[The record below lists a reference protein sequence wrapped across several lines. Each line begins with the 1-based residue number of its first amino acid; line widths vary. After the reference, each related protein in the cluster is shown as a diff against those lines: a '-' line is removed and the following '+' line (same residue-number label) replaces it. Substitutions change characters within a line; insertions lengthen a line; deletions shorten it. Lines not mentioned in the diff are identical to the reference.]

1 MQRTRVI
8 LISCAGIVLFAISEE
23 FLATIEEDQGVSRLS
38 LQTSP
43 DGAASLNGG
52 SVDPR
57 PPTLGVYVGTYTLF
71 RNNSQDKTGAVKATL
86 ASVPT
91 AAMAVRST
99 SLAVTLVGARSEAS
113 RRWVSGHGD
122 ADQDMQFQ
130 CLDLGAADGRLLALG
145 LVDQDDF
152 AAETQQPWV
161 GLRRSD
167 QALPGYP
174 GDVEMMPPDVARR
187 QTRQCQLEG
196 VLSSE
201 VTNGI
206 NSFSAQ
212 MVSSECGLRLQ
223 MALHFV
229 DLDNVGRKVFNY
241 GVWISFLTMVQIRLV
256 VMQMRYTE
264 GGGASSAK
272 LSALAIAAQAL
283 MDAYD
288 SFLHLSVSS
297 SPIHIS
303 NTYNFAVVSM
313 LKFSLFALLEVRYLL
328 IIWRHR
334 HLSLFE
340 EGWEVVRQELSRVY
354 AWFYG
359 ALIGGLV
366 FIFYAMEYLDFIAI
380 VMQAYW
386 IPQIVHDVRHGS
398 KNSFKLSF
406 IISMSATRCLQFMY
420 LWGCPEGVFDGE
432 IYPRL
437 PGAPSYRLCAIVLL
451 MQGLQVALMASQKR
465 FGPRW
470 FVQWRCLP
478 HVYNYRRHDPE
489 ASGAECVI
497 CMLELSEEDG
507 CSRLTP
513 CNHRFHE
520 SCLERWMDVKMEC
533 PTCRAPLPTIY

>member
-71 RNNSQDKTGAVKATL
+71 RNNSQDKTGAVKATV

-187 QTRQCQLEG
+187 QTRRASAATSASCVQMTYRQCQLEG

-272 LSALAIAAQAL
+272 LSALAIAAQ
-283 MDAYD
+283 
-288 SFLHLSVSS
+288 
-297 SPIHIS
+297 
-303 NTYNFAVVSM
+303 
-313 LKFSLFALLEVRYLL
+313 
-328 IIWRHR
+328 
-334 HLSLFE
+334 
-340 EGWEVVRQELSRVY
+340 
-354 AWFYG
+354 
-359 ALIGGLV
+359 
-366 FIFYAMEYLDFIAI
+366 
-380 VMQAYW
+380 
-386 IPQIVHDVRHGS
+386 
-398 KNSFKLSF
+398 
-406 IISMSATRCLQFMY
+406 
-420 LWGCPEGVFDGE
+420 
-432 IYPRL
+432 
-437 PGAPSYRLCAIVLL
+437 
-451 MQGLQVALMASQKR
+451 
-465 FGPRW
+465 
-470 FVQWRCLP
+470 
-478 HVYNYRRHDPE
+478 
-489 ASGAECVI
+489 
-497 CMLELSEEDG
+497 
-507 CSRLTP
+507 
-513 CNHRFHE
+513 
-520 SCLERWMDVKMEC
+520 
-533 PTCRAPLPTIY
+533 